1 MNILILQTITRSLTG
16 PGSHVNNH
24 TVSQDTVS
32 CPLRR
37 ENYTITVRHTRP
49 CTRTDENP
57 HSILQHP
64 LSICLC
70 SFDNVAETFS
80 QKGKG
85 WRNVPSPPPTNA
97 PSYQTGLTWVSF
109 ICSTEHSPVFLPSS
123 VQPKLYNP
131 PSHPVPFHP
140 CVASV
145 LRQPHVAY
153 PDHVLS
159 RLFSWQFLG
168 YVSFSPCLFHVQ
180 LHCPY
185 VLIPPICLSKAFLMV
200 CIVFLTGKV

>member
-1 MNILILQTITRSLTG
+1 MKTHTPFCNIHYRFACAALIMLPKHFHRRAKVEETCPPLPSPVSPPTKLVLH
-16 PGSHVNNH
+16 GS
-24 TVSQDTVS
+24 VSFAV
-32 CPLRR
+32 
-37 ENYTITVRHTRP
+37 
-49 CTRTDENP
+49 
-57 HSILQHP
+57 
-64 LSICLC
+64 LSIRQSFCLHQ
-70 SFDNVAETFS
+70 S
-80 QKGKG
+80 
-85 WRNVPSPPPTNA
+85 SP
-97 PSYQTGLTWVSF
+97 
-109 ICSTEHSPVFLPSS
+109 
-123 VQPKLYNP
+123 KDLYNP

-185 VLIPPICLSKAFLMV
+185 VLIPPICLSKSFLMV

>member
-1 MNILILQTITRSLTG
+1 MNILILQLQDTSQGQAPMSTITLCLR
-16 PGSHVNNH
+16 N
-24 TVSQDTVS
+24 TVS

-85 WRNVPSPPPTNA
+85 WRNMLSPPPTST

-109 ICSTEHSPVFLPSS
+109 ICSTEHSTVFLPSS
-123 VQPKLYNP
+123 VQSSPKDLYNSSP
-131 PSHPVPFHP
+131 HSHHFTPAWHP
-140 CVASV
+140 CSD
-145 LRQPHVAY
+145 RPTWPIQTMFYHGFFP
-153 PDHVLS
+153 
-159 RLFSWQFLG
+159 G
-168 YVSFSPCLFHVQ
+168 SF
-180 LHCPY
+180 
-185 VLIPPICLSKAFLMV
+185 
-200 CIVFLTGKV
+200 